1 MNSWPTAK
9 SLWKGSVSPPS
20 LHAQIKEGAL
30 DDEKKRLFEELL
42 ATSSNEY
49 TGGRKK
55 RVDN

>member
-30 DDEKKRLFEELL
+30 DDEKKRLFEELMQQRSPSIL
-42 ATSSNEY
+42 EDVKSA
-49 TGGRKK
+49 
-55 RVDN
+55 